1 MGIEVRA
8 GCVHLESMRAEE
20 QRDGIILP
28 DCGRRRLNEREKGA
42 RGRRAGGF
50 EKQKLREEEFKSE
63 RRQKTMGGSG
73 QSLRADGETGG
84 PRRTVIV
91 QLRPE
96 LLVHGDC
103 WCEGRVCL
111 LEGLGKNHLGGRC
124 WAFKHKVF

>member
-8 GCVHLESMRAEE
+8 GCVHLETMRAEK

-28 DCGRRRLNEREKGA
+28 DCGRHRLNERGE
-42 RGRRAGGF
+42 RAGDF
-50 EKQKLREEEFKSE
+50 EKQKLREQEFRSE

-73 QSLRADGETGG
+73 WGLRADGETEG
-84 PRRTVIV
+84 PRGTVIV

-96 LLVHGDC
+96 LLVHGGC

-111 LEGLGKNHLGGRC
+111 LEGLGKNHLGGRR
-124 WAFKHKVF
+124 WAFRHKIGV